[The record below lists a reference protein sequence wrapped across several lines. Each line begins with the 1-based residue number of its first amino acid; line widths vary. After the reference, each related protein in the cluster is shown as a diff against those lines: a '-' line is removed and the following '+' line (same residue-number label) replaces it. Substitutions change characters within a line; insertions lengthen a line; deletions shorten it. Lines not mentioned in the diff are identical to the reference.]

1 MSSMNMKDIDI
12 AVIEGFNNGIMD
24 KKEDIY
30 NFLQGCIIHLDE
42 DLKRL
47 KRIKQEKTYTY
58 LEALYNN
65 AVKEQ
70 EKVLK
75 DKPLEIIHILELNH
89 YNQSKTKELKIIA
102 VATVALML
110 AIVFSSIYL

>member
-1 MSSMNMKDIDI
+1 MKDIDM

-24 KKEDIY
+24 GKEDIY

-42 DLKRL
+42 DLKRF
-47 KRIKQEKTYTY
+47 KRAKQEKAYAY
-58 LEALYNN
+58 LESLYNN

-75 DKPLEIIHILELNH
+75 GKPLEMIHISELNR
-89 YNQSKTKELKIIA
+89 YNQSKTKELKMIA
-102 VATVALML
+102 AATVVLMVVT
-110 AIVFSSIYL
+110 VFISLYL